1 MYIRVMFTGEKQA
14 ATHVWLD
21 QEYDREQSQLWA
33 ELEEQVVAV
42 VNRGSVPISFQPTQY
57 CLSSHTDNL
66 RYPLAVVE
74 GRTPLMPAA
83 TRVVSVFV
91 SPHIVHIKSVHT
103 PVKMPGFSSVKKM
116 RPQKSFQNFSHLLM

>member
-1 MYIRVMFTGEKQA
+1 MPLIAGICVLLFTGEKQA

-42 VNRGSVPISFQPTQY
+42 VNKGSVPISFQPTQY

-66 RYPLAVVE
+66 RNPLSVVE
-74 GRTPLMPAA
+74 GRTPLMPPV
-83 TRVVSVFV
+83 RLLIFV
-91 SPHIVHIKSVHT
+91 SQHT
-103 PVKMPGFSSVKKM
+103 QQSIFSSSIKY
-116 RPQKSFQNFSHLLM
+116 

>member
-1 MYIRVMFTGEKQA
+1 MSLIAGVCVCVMFTGEKQA

-42 VNRGSVPISFQPTQY
+42 VNRGSVPINFQPTQY

-66 RYPLAVVE
+66 RYPLAVVA
-74 GRTPLMPAA
+74 GRTPLMPPL
-83 TRVVSVFV
+83 RLFISVSQD
-91 SPHIVHIKSVHT
+91 T
-103 PVKMPGFSSVKKM
+103 
-116 RPQKSFQNFSHLLM
+116 

>member
-1 MYIRVMFTGEKQA
+1 MLFIGEKQA

-42 VNRGSVPISFQPTQY
+42 VNRGSVPINFQPTQY

-74 GRTPLMPAA
+74 GRNLLTI
-83 TRVVSVFV
+83 R
-91 SPHIVHIKSVHT
+91 
-103 PVKMPGFSSVKKM
+103 PVRLGRFLSRHS
-116 RPQKSFQNFSHLLM
+116 

>member
-1 MYIRVMFTGEKQA
+1 MFTGEKQA

-66 RYPLAVVE
+66 RYPLTVVE
-74 GRTPLMPAA
+74 GRTPH
-83 TRVVSVFV
+83 T
-91 SPHIVHIKSVHT
+91 PHTVDIISIHT
-103 PVKMPGFSSVKKM
+103 PVKIPGFCAEKI
-116 RPQKSFQNFSHLLM
+116 

>member
-1 MYIRVMFTGEKQA
+1 MLTGEKQA

-21 QEYDREQSQLWA
+21 QEYEREQSQLWA

-42 VNRGSVPISFQPTQY
+42 VNRGSVPVSFQPAQY

-74 GRTPLMPAA
+74 GRTPLVTPA
-83 TRVVSVFV
+83 TRETF
-91 SPHIVHIKSVHT
+91 
-103 PVKMPGFSSVKKM
+103 
-116 RPQKSFQNFSHLLM
+116 

>member
-1 MYIRVMFTGEKQA
+1 MTFTGEKQA

-42 VNRGSVPISFQPTQY
+42 VNRGSVPIGFQPTQY

-74 GRTPLMPAA
+74 GTTPLMPPASCE
-83 TRVVSVFV
+83 T
-91 SPHIVHIKSVHT
+91 
-103 PVKMPGFSSVKKM
+103 FSICFTTFC
-116 RPQKSFQNFSHLLM
+116 SFQHY